1 MRTFVSINIEDRE
14 LIKKIK
20 DVAHEVRNDEYGINL
35 TKDENLHF
43 TLKFLGEINEKEKE
57 EIINNLSKISLRSF
71 SIRLKGLGVFPDL
84 NYIRII
90 WIGAESHELMQLAE
104 EVDKNTIRI
113 KSNEKFVPH
122 LTIARVKA
130 VRNKE
135 GLRERII
142 KFSKIDLGSYM
153 VDKFYLMESKLL
165 PEGPIYEPL
174 KVFNLA

>member
-57 EIINNLSKISLRSF
+57 EIINNLSKISLKSF

>member
-20 DVAHEVRNDEYGINL
+20 DVAHEVRNEEYGINL

-57 EIINNLSKISLRSF
+57 EIINNLSKISLKSF

-90 WIGAESHELMQLAE
+90 WIGAESQELMQLAE
-104 EVDKNTIRI
+104 EVDKNTIKI

-130 VRNKE
+130 VRDKA
-135 GLRERII
+135 GLRDRII

>member
-1 MRTFVSINIEDRE
+1 MRAFVSINIENSE

-20 DVAHEVRNDEYGINL
+20 DVAHEVRNEEYGINI

-43 TLKFLGEINEKEKE
+43 TLKFLGEINENEKE
-57 EIINNLSKISLRSF
+57 EIIDNLSKISLKSF
-71 SIRLKGLGVFPDL
+71 SIRLRGLGVFPDL

-90 WIGAESHELMQLAE
+90 WIGAESQELMQLAE
-104 EVDKNTIRI
+104 EVDKNTIGI
-113 KSNEKFVPH
+113 KSDEKFVPH
-122 LTIARVKA
+122 LTIARVKS
-130 VRNKE
+130 VRDKA
-135 GLRERII
+135 GLRDRII
-142 KFSKIDLGSYM
+142 RFSKIDLGSYA

>member
-20 DVAHEVRNDEYGINL
+20 DVAHEVRNDENGINL

-57 EIINNLSKISLRSF
+57 EIINNLSKISLKSF

-90 WIGAESHELMQLAE
+90 WIGAESQELMQLAE

-135 GLRERII
+135 GLRDRII